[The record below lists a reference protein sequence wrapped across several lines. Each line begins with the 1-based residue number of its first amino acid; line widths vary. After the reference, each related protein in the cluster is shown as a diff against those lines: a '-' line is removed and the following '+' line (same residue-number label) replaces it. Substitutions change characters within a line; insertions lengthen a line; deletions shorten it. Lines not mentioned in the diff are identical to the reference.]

1 MASVMLSLGGFKFH
15 IESAAY
21 NELIR
26 TWQWRWANQS
36 RVGVND
42 LLQYTG
48 QAATKISLSGR
59 IAPLFRDVGT
69 QQVSSLASLGN
80 QAKPLLLI
88 SGLGDVLG
96 YWVMTNLTENNNKFI
111 QGGLPRGQSFSLEL
125 SFYGDNLSNP

>member
-48 QAATKISLSGR
+48 KSATKISLSGR
-59 IAPLFRDVGT
+59 IATLFRDVGI
-69 QQVSSLASLGN
+69 QQIETLSALGN
-80 QAKPLLLI
+80 QAKPLLLV
-88 SGLGDVLG
+88 SGVGDVLG
-96 YWVMTNLTENNNKFI
+96 YWVMTNLTENNSKFVL
-111 QGGLPRGQSFSLEL
+111 GGLPRTQTFSLEM
-125 SFYGDNLSNP
+125 SFYGDDLSNP

>member
-1 MASVMLSLGGFKFH
+1 MANVMLSLGGFKFH

-59 IAPLFRDVGT
+59 IATLFRDVGT
-69 QQVSSLASLGN
+69 QQIETLADLGN
-80 QAKPLLLI
+80 QAKPLLLV

-96 YWVMTNLTENNNKFI
+96 YWVMTNLTENNSKFVP
-111 QGGLPRGQSFSLEL
+111 GGLPRVQTFSLEI
-125 SFYGDNLSNP
+125 SFYGDDLSNP